1 MTTEFDIGDEVWY
14 GYPEP
19 RKGNITR
26 IYITASGVSYEIN
39 NSSEWQ
45 IVGKTA
51 KEAKRRAIEADL
63 ASHERYIAKLKK
75 DLEELEG

>member
-1 MTTEFDIGDEVWY
+1 MTTEFDIGDDVWY

-45 IVGKTA
+45 IVGKNE
-51 KEAKRRAIEADL
+51 KEARIRALKEDL

-75 DLEELEG
+75 ELEELEG